1 MLGKKLCPN
10 CFRPDCYE
18 SGGTCRE
25 CGYEEKEPRNES
37 ALLLGHVLKER
48 YYVGRVLGSGG
59 FGITYLAYDDKTT
72 KVRAVKE
79 FFPREWVKRMD
90 DHMRVKFKD
99 SDKAEMYHRGLEV
112 FVNEARVLGTMS
124 TDPVIVNVSDFFR
137 ENNTAYI
144 VMEYIQG
151 MTLAE
156 YMNKKGR
163 LFEEKHALSV
173 VKGIANPLQE
183 LHELGLLHRDISPDN
198 VMLIEDNSLKLIDFG
213 AIRQYVGRDQKSMS
227 VLVKPGFAP
236 PEQYD
241 NKGKQGPW
249 TDVYALAATY
259 YYLVTG
265 KQPVPSMTRLKE
277 DTLIPLHERNPKLSE
292 KVSKVMEHAMVL
304 DCQNRI
310 QSMTEFV
317 KELKKAEGIAIPVP
331 YLKLNVEGESRKW
344 KFEADRDIHM
354 GRSSND
360 CEICVHGPDISR
372 IHCMIRYDS
381 YKGYFVVTD
390 KSANGTFTEYGLIG
404 KGRSANVKPGGKLY
418 LVSKRYELFL
428 EVR

>member
-1 MLGKKLCPN
+1 MLEKELCPN
-10 CFRPDCYE
+10 CFLPECYE
-18 SGGTCRE
+18 SGGVCRE
-25 CGYEEKEPRNES
+25 CGYTEKEPRNES
-37 ALLLGHVLKER
+37 ALRRGHILKDR

-59 FGITYLAYDDKTT
+59 FGITYLAYDDKTA
-72 KVRAVKE
+72 KIRAIKE
-79 FFPREWVKRMD
+79 FFPREWVRRVD

-144 VMEYIQG
+144 VMEFLQG

-163 LFEEKHALSV
+163 LFEESQALSI
-173 VKGIANPLQE
+173 VKSIANPLHE

-198 VMLIEDNSLKLIDFG
+198 VMLMEDDSVKLIDFG
-213 AIRQYVGRDQKSMS
+213 AIRQYAGHDQKSMS

-241 NKGKQGPW
+241 NKRKQGPW

-265 KQPVPSMTRLKE
+265 KQPVPSMDRLKE
-277 DTLIPLHERNPKLSE
+277 DTLVTLHERNSALSE
-292 KVSKVMEHAMVL
+292 KISQVMEHAMVL
-304 DCQNRI
+304 DYQNRT
-310 QSMTEFV
+310 QSMTDFV

-331 YLKLNVEGESRKW
+331 HLLLNIEGESRKW

-360 CEICVHGPDISR
+360 CEICVQGPDVSR

-381 YKGYFVVTD
+381 HKGYFIVTD

-404 KGRSANVKPGGKLY
+404 KGRTVNVKPGGKLY
-418 LVSKRYELFL
+418 LVSKRYKLLL

>member
-1 MLGKKLCPN
+1 MLEKDLCPN
-10 CFRPDCYE
+10 CFHSACYV
-18 SGGTCRE
+18 SGGTCSQ
-25 CGYEEKEPRNES
+25 CGYHEEEARNES
-37 ALLLGHVLKER
+37 ALLLGHVLKDR
-48 YYVGRVLGSGG
+48 YYVGRLLGSGG
-59 FGITYLAYDDKTT
+59 FGITYLAYDDKT
-72 KVRAVKE
+72 KKIRAIKE
-79 FFPREWVKRMD
+79 FFPREWVKRVD
-90 DHMRVKFKD
+90 DHMRVKFLD

-144 VMEYIQG
+144 VMEYLQG

-156 YMNKKGR
+156 YMSKNGR
-163 LFEEKHALSV
+163 LFDEKQALAIL
-173 VKGIANPLQE
+173 KKIANPLHE
-183 LHELGLLHRDISPDN
+183 LHELGMLHRDISPDN
-198 VMLIEDNSLKLIDFG
+198 VMLINNEIVKLIDFG
-213 AIRQYVGRDQKSMS
+213 AIRQYAGYDRKSMS

-241 NKGKQGPW
+241 NMGKQGPW

-265 KQPVPSMTRLKE
+265 KQPVPAMERLKE
-277 DTLIPLHERNPKLSE
+277 DTLVPLHKRNPELSE
-292 KVSKVMEHAMVL
+292 KISKVIEHAMVL
-304 DCQNRI
+304 EYQTRL

-317 KELKKAEGIAIPVP
+317 NELKRAEGIAVPAP
-331 YLKLNVEGESRKW
+331 YLSMKIGGESRKW
-344 KFEADRDIHM
+344 KFEADRNIHL

-360 CEICVHGPDISR
+360 CEICVQGPDVSR
-372 IHCMIRYDS
+372 IHCMVRYDS
-381 YKGYFVVTD
+381 HKGTFVVAD

-404 KGRSANVKPGGKLY
+404 KGRTATVKPGGKLY
-418 LVSKRYELFL
+418 LVSKRYELLL

>member
-1 MLGKKLCPN
+1 MLEKNLCPN
-10 CFRPDCYE
+10 CFRPVGYE
-18 SGGTCRE
+18 PGSTCRE
-25 CGYEEKEPRNES
+25 CGYVEKKPRNES
-37 ALLLGHVLKER
+37 ALLLGHILKDR

-59 FGITYLAYDDKTT
+59 FGITYLAYDEKTT

-79 FFPREWVKRMD
+79 FYPREWVKRMD

-144 VMEYIQG
+144 VMEFLQG

-163 LFEEKHALSV
+163 LFDENHALSI
-173 VKGIANPLQE
+173 VKAIANPLQE
-183 LHELGLLHRDISPDN
+183 LHGLGLLHRDISPDN
-198 VMLIEDNSLKLIDFG
+198 IMIMHDNSLKLIDFG
-213 AIRQYVGRDQKSMS
+213 AIRQYSGHDQKSMS

-241 NKGKQGPW
+241 DKGMQGPW

-265 KQPVPSMTRLKE
+265 KQPVPSMNRLKE
-277 DTLIPLHERNPKLSE
+277 DTLIPLHERNSALSE
-292 KVSKVMEHAMVL
+292 KISKVMEHAMVL
-304 DCQNRI
+304 NCHNRI

-317 KELKKAEGIAIPVP
+317 KEIKKAEGIAIPVP
-331 YLKLNVEGESRKW
+331 YLQLNVEGESRKW

-360 CEICVHGPDISR
+360 CEICVCGPDVSR

-404 KGRSANVKPGGKLY
+404 RGRSTNVKPGGKLY

-428 EVR
+428 EVK